1 MKALLKALVP
11 QSMLDARKLR
21 QFRAQLGPVGEGV
34 WSRDEAGLPADDP
47 GIERTVAASLDW
59 IARAQDCS
67 TTQDGGVARDFSLL
81 KGWGASYP
89 ETTGYIIPTLLDA
102 AATAHRPDL
111 HDRARRM
118 LDWLVAI
125 QLPGG
130 GFQGGTVAQRPVV
143 PVSFNTGQILLGLA
157 AGVRAFG
164 DAYLPAMHAAA
175 RFLRDSQDPDGAWRR
190 HPTPFTPNTSVKAY
204 ETHVAWG
211 LFEADRIAPH
221 EGYGE
226 AGMRQVRWALTRQQP
241 NGWVADNDLDDPRIP
256 LTHTIGYAVR
266 GVVEAWRWRPE
277 PDLLAA
283 ARRSLDALLGV
294 VRADG
299 FLPGRLDARWSPV
312 VDFACLTGSVQL
324 AACWLLTAEAADDPR
339 YADAARRV
347 NRFARRTVALA
358 GEPDIVGGVKGSQPV
373 WGEYMRLF
381 YPNWAAKFFID
392 AQRLEAADPPP

>member
-1 MKALLKALVP
+1 MKSLLKALLP

-34 WSRDEAGLPADDP
+34 WARDEAGLPAADP
-47 GIERTVAASLDW
+47 GIAPTIAASLDW

-67 TTQDGGVARDFSLL
+67 ATQDGGVARDFSLL

-102 AATAHRPDL
+102 AATAHRSDL
-111 HDRARRM
+111 LERARRM

-130 GFQGGTVAQRPVV
+130 GFQGGTVAQKPVV

-164 DAYLPAMHAAA
+164 DAYRPAMHAAA
-175 RFLRDSQDPDGAWRR
+175 RFLVESQDADGAWRR
-190 HPTPFTPNTSVKAY
+190 HPTPFTPNTGVKAF

-211 LFEADRIAPH
+211 LFEADRMAPG

-241 NGWVADNDLDDPRIP
+241 NGWFADNDLDDPRIP
-256 LTHTIGYAVR
+256 LTHTIGYVVR

-277 PDLLAA
+277 PELLAA
-283 ARRSLDALLGV
+283 ARLSLDALLGV

-299 FLPGRLDARWSPV
+299 FLPGRLDAQWHPV
-312 VDFACLTGSVQL
+312 VDFACLTGSAQL
-324 AACWLLTAEAADDPR
+324 AACWWLTAEAAGDPR

-347 NRFARRTVALA
+347 NRFARRTVALTGDA
-358 GEPDIVGGVKGSQPV
+358 DIVGGVKGSQPV

-392 AQRLEAADPPP
+392 AQRLEAAAPPP